1 MDDANVGGGAAEH
14 RDTSQSVDEAWRELM
29 AGLAGVLE
37 RMGEDEHLLLEMPAG
52 RGPGCT
58 PYAQFAG
65 FDGGAMLHAELSGN
79 TFLSAAH
86 QLSDEWCDSLR
97 LMGWRGNDDE
107 PNWFVEHPTKE
118 AAVVAAM
125 VVGALREAFG
135 VEHPLLLTYE
145 SFGPNADAA
154 LLLGLSA
161 TEDVPVESAPVEPA
175 PVEPTPQLP
184 TVVTPSDHDTLVKLV
199 RMTLHARLG
208 EMPMTDDDGDV
219 VLTHLGQPV
228 WVRVR
233 DDQPAV
239 EIMARVA
246 HGVHSR
252 RATAAEL
259 SVLNR
264 DHVWTSW
271 VLSGRDVY
279 LRLPI
284 PAYPFVP
291 GHLVA
296 MLDVFLAAMTET
308 RDDLAFRVGGRV
320 A

>member
-14 RDTSQSVDEAWRELM
+14 RYTSQSVDEAWRELM
-29 AGLAGVLE
+29 GGLASVLE
-37 RMGEDEHLLLEMPAG
+37 RMGEDDHLLLEMPAG

-79 TFLSAAH
+79 TFLAAAH

-107 PNWFVEHPTKE
+107 PNWFVEHPSRD

-135 VEHPLLLTYE
+135 IEHPQLLTYE

-154 LLLGLSA
+154 RFLGLSA
-161 TEDVPVESAPVEPA
+161 TEDVPAEPA

-184 TVVTPSDHDTLVKLV
+184 TVVTPSDHVTLVNLV
-199 RMTLHARLG
+199 RMTLHARFG
-208 EMPMTDDDGDV
+208 EMPTIDDDGDV

-233 DDQPAV
+233 EDQPAV

-296 MLDVFLAAMTET
+296 MHDVFLAAMTET